1 MTFSDKQVQ
10 LLNEPI
16 NKNNVQE
23 RFADKEKTFKL
34 SYVEG
39 WHVIKEAN
47 RIFGF
52 DGWNSETVDLKIVY
66 EDQKVVSYIA
76 KVKITVG
83 DVVREGTGAGHG
95 RMGGVSDKHESAVKE
110 AETDARKR
118 AFMQFGDQFGLSL
131 YDKHQAWAK
140 ESSTTKVKPPIKTEP
155 PKRDDGEVL
164 AKQFIAFVKKNPSK
178 EKLKVLK
185 TNLSSRFAAGDIT
198 ESQRDEVLQ
207 AILEVEDK

>member
-1 MTFSDKQVQ
+1 MTFSAKQVQ

-16 NKNNVQE
+16 NKNNVSE
-23 RFADKEKTFKL
+23 RWADKEKTFKL

-47 RIFGF
+47 RILGF
-52 DGWNSETVDLKIVY
+52 DGWNSETVDLKMVY
-66 EDQKVVSYIA
+66 ADEKVVSYIA

-83 DVVREGTGAGHG
+83 DVVREGIGAGHG
-95 RMGGVSDKHESAVKE
+95 RMGGIGDKHESAVKE

-140 ESSTTKVKPPIKTEP
+140 ESSTTKVKPVIKTEP
-155 PKRDDGEVL
+155 PQREGGEAL
-164 AKQFIAFVKKNPSK
+164 AKQFIAYIKNNPNKIPEVKKRLEDNCQQG
-178 EKLKVLK
+178 KLNETQK
-185 TNLSSRFAAGDIT
+185 DQIM
-198 ESQRDEVLQ
+198 EV
-207 AILEVEDK
+207 ILEVEDK

>member
-16 NKNNVQE
+16 NKSNVSE
-23 RFADKEKTFKL
+23 RWADKEKTFKL

-52 DGWNSETVDLKIVY
+52 DGWNSETVDLRMVY
-66 EDQKVVSYIA
+66 ADEKVVSYIA

-83 DVVREGTGAGHG
+83 DVVREGIGAGHG
-95 RMGGVSDKHESAVKE
+95 RMGGIGDKHESAVKE

-140 ESSTTKVKPPIKTEP
+140 ESSTTKVKPAIKTEP
-155 PKRDDGEVL
+155 PQREGGEAL
-164 AKQFIAFVKKNPSK
+164 AKQFIAYIKNNPTKIPEVKKRLEDNCQQG
-178 EKLKVLK
+178 KLNETQK
-185 TNLSSRFAAGDIT
+185 DQIM
-198 ESQRDEVLQ
+198 EV
-207 AILEVEDK
+207 ILEVEDK

>member
-16 NKNNVQE
+16 NKENVSW
-23 RFADKEKTFKL
+23 RWGDKKQTFKL

-52 DGWNSETVDLKIVY
+52 GGWSSETVELKFISEEASSVT
-66 EDQKVVSYIA
+66 YIA
-76 KVKITVG
+76 RVRITVG
-83 DVVREGTGAGHG
+83 DVVKEGVGAGHG
-95 RMGGVSDKHESAVKE
+95 RMGGIGDKHESAVKE

-131 YDKHQAWAK
+131 YDKHQA
-140 ESSTTKVKPPIKTEP
+140 
-155 PKRDDGEVL
+155 R
-164 AKQFIAFVKKNPSK
+164 AKQEQRTQNKPIQRTDDDKFIRECEAFIKKTSDPD
-178 EKLKVLK
+178 KLKVLK
-185 TNLSSRFAAGDIT
+185 TNISKRYKEEKIT
-198 ESQRDEVLQ
+198 EKDRDNLLSLILQ
-207 AILEVEDK
+207 KDD